1 MNIKVL
7 NSETSLSVKV
17 DGTHIP
23 LEKFRKLIDAF
34 METLNE
40 IDKETSDDQNR
51 TIFWDIRSLTYNSP
65 LLLEIEAT
73 PNSKSIDTRRPI
85 KVINTFRDGIKALQ
99 HPNIL
104 PNGFSEKALR
114 SAKKIA
120 EIIDPNDLAEI
131 TFIGKGWQT
140 QINADLVANLEKH
153 LDDTYNTHKSY
164 GSVEGK
170 LLSITLNKRK
180 KFGVKAS
187 LQASLVDCYFK
198 EESLFEQAREYLGKR
213 VYVYGIV
220 RKKDNGE
227 KLNIEVLEIEKLPD
241 LEDMPSAQEMLNQLW
256 NAA

>member
-85 KVINTFRDGIKALQ
+85 KVINTFRDG
-99 HPNIL
+99 
-104 PNGFSEKALR
+104 
-114 SAKKIA
+114 
-120 EIIDPNDLAEI
+120 
-131 TFIGKGWQT
+131 
-140 QINADLVANLEKH
+140 
-153 LDDTYNTHKSY
+153 
-164 GSVEGK
+164 
-170 LLSITLNKRK
+170 
-180 KFGVKAS
+180 
-187 LQASLVDCYFK
+187 
-198 EESLFEQAREYLGKR
+198 
-213 VYVYGIV
+213 
-220 RKKDNGE
+220 
-227 KLNIEVLEIEKLPD
+227 
-241 LEDMPSAQEMLNQLW
+241 
-256 NAA
+256 